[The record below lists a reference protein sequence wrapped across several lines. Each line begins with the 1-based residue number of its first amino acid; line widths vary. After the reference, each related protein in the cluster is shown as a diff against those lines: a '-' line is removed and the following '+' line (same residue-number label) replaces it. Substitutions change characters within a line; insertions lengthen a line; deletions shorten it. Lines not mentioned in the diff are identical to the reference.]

1 MASSYT
7 SNLGIELQATGENAN
22 TWGDKTNQ
30 NWNLIQQAVTGYQE
44 ITINNTTT
52 TLEMTNATISNARN
66 MVLEFTGTLTGNS
79 VVVLPNN
86 IEKFYLVKDSTVHS
100 SAYTLTFRTASGT
113 GFTLDSGKLYF
124 AYSDGTN
131 INQVTLNNL
140 GGTIAT
146 AQINDNAI
154 TSAKIASTAI
164 VTEKIADSNV
174 TKAKIENVASY
185 KVLGNTTATSTSP
198 QEVAILN
205 EVNMTSNSSTSL
217 VTQSSVKS
225 YVDTSIAAL
234 PAPVNPKW
242 VTVNFSGVTSFN
254 SVTTTFNLTTLTIN
268 GTTNNKTNL
277 LGLYVLCKIRRISY
291 SSNTDF
297 NFSATFPDGTNKR
310 IFGFRAHGA
319 TQGTSRS
326 SDAMIF
332 VPVNG
337 STQTEVVIYANNLS
351 ATSESGFEL
360 QGASFL
366 A

>member
-22 TWGDKTNQ
+22 TWGEKTNQ

-100 SAYTLTFRTASGT
+100 SSYTLTFRTSSGT

-174 TKAKIENVASY
+174 TKAKIENIASY
-185 KVLGNTTATSTSP
+185 KVLGNTTSTSTSP

-205 EVNMTSNSSTSL
+205 EVNMTSNSSTST

-234 PAPVNPKW
+234 PAPKFPKW
-242 VTVNFSGVTSFN
+242 VTVNLSGNTSF
-254 SVTTTFNLTTLTIN
+254 SATTTFNLTTLTIN

-277 LGLYVLCKIRRISY
+277 LGLYLYCKINSIAY
-291 SSNTDF
+291 SSNVDA
-297 NFSATFPDGTNKR
+297 NFSATFPDGTTKR
-310 IFGFRAHGA
+310 IFAFRSNGAGQGA
-319 TQGTSRS
+319 TRNSN
-326 SDAMIF
+326 AMIF
-332 VPVNG
+332 LPVNG
-337 STQTEVVIYANNLS
+337 STQTEVVVNQNNIGS
-351 ATSESGFEL
+351 SSGFEI
-360 QGASFL
+360 QGGSFL